1 MTVKTHLPDIDPT
14 SSRRKVRE
22 QSEVIAYAKRNPS
35 LIIGVVLIVF
45 LLAFSI
51 IGLFVV
57 DIERAYPLSGPVS
70 QAPSW
75 DHLFG
80 TDAEG
85 RDLLAAMVLGTYNT
99 LKIGLLAG
107 GGGVVIGILLGFM
120 AAYFGGW
127 VDQLIRL
134 VTDVFITLPK
144 LLILV
149 VIASSIPGALT
160 INSMALVVAL
170 FAWPQPARQVRSQ
183 ALSMRE
189 AGYVRTA
196 RLSGL
201 NGFEIIIF
209 ELMPNLLP
217 YIFASFVVTV
227 SAAVLATVG
236 LEALGLGPAR
246 EPTLGMLIH
255 WLIHFSAFLQGLW
268 WWIAAPITALVILFV
283 GLFLISVGLDEFSNP
298 RLRKKA

>member
-1 MTVKTHLPDIDPT
+1 MTEQTNVPDIDPT
-14 SSRRKVRE
+14 SSRRKDGT
-22 QSEVIAYAKRNPS
+22 QSEWAAYLKRNPS
-35 LIIGVVLIVF
+35 LMVGLGLIAF
-45 LLAFSI
+45 LLVFSI
-51 IGLFVV
+51 GGQFVI
-57 DIERAYPLSGPVS
+57 DIQRAYPLSGPVS
-70 QAPSW
+70 QSPSW
-75 DHLFG
+75 AHPFG

-99 LKIGLLAG
+99 LKIGFLAG
-107 GGGVVIGILLGFM
+107 GGGVLVGILLGFV
-120 AAYFGGW
+120 AAFFGGW
-127 VDQLIRL
+127 LDQVIRL

-144 LLILV
+144 LLILI
-149 VIASSIPGALT
+149 VIASSISGSLT

-183 ALSMRE
+183 VLSMRE

-201 NGFEIIIF
+201 TGIEIIIF

-227 SAAVLATVG
+227 SAAVLATIG

-255 WLIHFSAFLQGLW
+255 WLIYFSAFLQGLW
-268 WWIAAPITALVILFV
+268 WWIAAPICALVILFV

-298 RLRKKA
+298 RLRKKV